1 MEKEHVH
8 GVFESIAEGYDAA
21 NDRIS
26 LGMHRM
32 WKRCLEDVAVA
43 ACAGREP
50 GIVLDVCCGTGDIT
64 EQIARA
70 HPELLVVGL
79 DFSDGMLDVAA
90 GRVGGL
96 ENVLLVEGNAM
107 DLPFDD
113 ATFDAAVV
121 SFGLRNTPDYEQV
134 LRQMA
139 RVTRRGGTIACLD
152 ASVPDSGFV
161 RPFYRLY
168 YKHIM
173 TLLGG
178 GVRHHG
184 EYEWL
189 YESTQGFLSKIEL
202 AALFGRV
209 GLDQVA
215 ARPFMC
221 GAAALH
227 TGVVGEAAHVAADA
241 ACAAGGRDGQA
252 AQETGACGAH
262 ADDRVVCAEGS
273 DGRSVVSFAVGDEL

>member
-1 MEKEHVH
+1 MAKEHVH
-8 GVFESIAEGYDAA
+8 GVFENIAEGYDAA

-43 ACAGREP
+43 ACAGSEP
-50 GIVLDVCCGTGDIT
+50 GVVLDVCCGTGDIT

-79 DFSDGMLDVAA
+79 DFSDRMLDVACERTA
-90 GRVGGL
+90 GL
-96 ENVLLVEGNAM
+96 ENVLLVAGDAQ

-113 ATFDAAVV
+113 AVFDAAVV
-121 SFGLRNTPDYEQV
+121 SFGLRNTPDYERV

-139 RVTRRGGTIACLD
+139 RVTRAGGAIACLD
-152 ASVPDSGFV
+152 ASVPDSGLV

-168 YKHIM
+168 YKHVM

-189 YESTQGFLSKIEL
+189 YESTQEFLSKIEL

-209 GLDQVA
+209 GLERVA
-215 ARPFMC
+215 ARSFMC

-227 TGVVGEAAHVAADA
+227 TGVVGEAVRGAADA
-241 ACAAGGRDGQA
+241 AECAAADAGADGGS
-252 AQETGACGAH
+252 
-262 ADDRVVCAEGS
+262 VCAEGS
-273 DGRSVVSFAVGDEL
+273 DGRSVVSFAVGGEM

>member
-1 MEKEHVH
+1 MAKEHVH
-8 GVFESIAEGYDAA
+8 GVFESIADGYDAA

-32 WKRCLEDVAVA
+32 WKRCLEDVALA

-79 DFSDGMLDVAA
+79 DFSAGMLDVACTRMA
-90 GRVGGL
+90 GMD
-96 ENVLLVEGNAM
+96 NVLLVEGNAM

-113 ATFDAAVV
+113 GIFDAAVV

-139 RVTRRGGTIACLD
+139 RVTRPGGSVACLD
-152 ASVPDSGFV
+152 ASVPDAAFV

-168 YKHIM
+168 YKYIM

-189 YESTQGFLSKIEL
+189 YESTQQFLSKIEL

-209 GLDQVA
+209 GLEQVA
-215 ARPFMC
+215 ARSFMC

-227 TGVVGEAAHVAADA
+227 TGVVGEAGGADAGALPAGGAADA
-241 ACAAGGRDGQA
+241 AARA
-252 AQETGACGAH
+252 AH

-273 DGRSVVSFAVGDEL
+273 DGRSLVSFAVGDEL